1 MLSNGQR
8 AALDAVKVNV
18 NRVISYER
26 LDGMGNDEAD
36 LTLDF
41 DDGKPNIRG
50 YAQTVDELE
59 YAVARLI
66 AAFRKEVSHGKTVQ
80 PDRTLA
86 WK

>member
-1 MLSNGQR
+1 MLSKNQQ
-8 AALDAVKVNV
+8 AVLDSVKVNV

-50 YAQTVDELE
+50 YAQTIDELE
-59 YAVARLI
+59 YAVARVI
-66 AAFRKEVSHGKTVQ
+66 AAARKEVGHGKAEKPT
-80 PDRTLA
+80 A
-86 WK
+86 